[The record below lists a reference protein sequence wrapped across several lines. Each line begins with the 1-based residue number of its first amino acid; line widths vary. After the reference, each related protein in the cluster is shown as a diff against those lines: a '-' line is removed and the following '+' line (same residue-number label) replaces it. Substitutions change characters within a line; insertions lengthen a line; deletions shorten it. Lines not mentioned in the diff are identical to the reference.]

1 MQKFIN
7 KKYKNFFRNKTILIT
22 GGTGSFGQN
31 FSLRILKENLV
42 KKLIIFSRDEMKQY
56 QMRLKLE
63 GLNLHKKSR
72 FFIGDIRD
80 FDRVKLAL
88 KDVDIVIHAAALKIV
103 DAAEYN
109 PIEIVKTNIYGA
121 ENIAKAAIES
131 NIEKVIALSTDKA
144 VNPVNLYGATK
155 LASDKLFVA
164 ANNLTYRKS
173 KLKFSIV
180 RYGNVVGSRGSVIP
194 FFKNIF
200 KSGKKYLPITD
211 KNMTRFWITLDQSVE
226 FVISSLIVMR
236 GGETFVP
243 KMPSFNIID
252 IAKVIA
258 PKLPIKI
265 IGIRPGE
272 KIDEVLCS
280 RDEAHCTYEFK
291 DHYIVMPTIKFENLK
306 HYEGSY
312 LKSGKIVNKNFEYNS
327 RNNKIFL
334 SIKDLTK
341 KISE

>member
-109 PIEIVKTNIYGA
+109 PIEFVKTNIYGA

-164 ANNLTYRKS
+164 ANNLIDRKS

-226 FVISSLIVMR
+226 FVISSLMVMR
-236 GGETFVP
+236 GGETFIP

>member
-109 PIEIVKTNIYGA
+109 PIEFVKTNIYGA

-164 ANNLTYRKS
+164 ANNLIDRKS

-226 FVISSLIVMR
+226 FVISSLMVMR
-236 GGETFVP
+236 GGETFIP

-258 PKLPIKI
+258 PKLPIKR

>member
-31 FSLRILKENLV
+31 FALRILKENLV

-56 QMRLKLE
+56 QMRIKLE

-88 KDVDIVIHAAALKIV
+88 RDVDIVIHAAALKIV
-103 DAAEYN
+103 DTAEYN
-109 PIEIVKTNIYGA
+109 PIEFVKTNIYGA
-121 ENIAKAAIES
+121 ENIAKASIET
-131 NIEKVIALSTDKA
+131 NVKKVIALSTDKA

-164 ANNLTYRKS
+164 ANNLTDKKS
-173 KLKFSIV
+173 ELKFSIV

-194 FFKNIF
+194 FFKNIV
-200 KSGKKYLPITD
+200 KSGEKYLPITD

-226 FVISSLIVMR
+226 FVISSLMLMR

-280 RDEAHCTYEFK
+280 RDEAHCTYDFK
-291 DHYIVMPTIKFENLK
+291 DYYKIMPTIKFENLE
-306 HYEGSY
+306 HGGPS
-312 LKSGKIVNKNFEYNS
+312 LKSGKIVKKNFEYNS
-327 RNNKIFL
+327 RNNKVFL
-334 SIKDLTK
+334 SIKNLNK

>member
-1 MQKFIN
+1 
-7 KKYKNFFRNKTILIT
+7 
-22 GGTGSFGQN
+22 
-31 FSLRILKENLV
+31 
-42 KKLIIFSRDEMKQY
+42 
-56 QMRLKLE
+56 
-63 GLNLHKKSR
+63 
-72 FFIGDIRD
+72 
-80 FDRVKLAL
+80 
-88 KDVDIVIHAAALKIV
+88 
-103 DAAEYN
+103 
-109 PIEIVKTNIYGA
+109 
-121 ENIAKAAIES
+121 
-131 NIEKVIALSTDKA
+131 
-144 VNPVNLYGATK
+144 
-155 LASDKLFVA
+155 
-164 ANNLTYRKS
+164 
-173 KLKFSIV
+173 
-180 RYGNVVGSRGSVIP
+180 
-194 FFKNIF
+194 
-200 KSGKKYLPITD
+200 
-211 KNMTRFWITLDQSVE
+211 
-226 FVISSLIVMR
+226 
-236 GGETFVP
+236 
-243 KMPSFNIID
+243 MPSFNIID

>member
-56 QMRLKLE
+56 QMRIKLE

-88 KDVDIVIHAAALKIV
+88 RDVDIVIHAAALKIV
-103 DAAEYN
+103 DTAEYN
-109 PIEIVKTNIYGA
+109 PIEFVKTNIYGA
-121 ENIAKAAIES
+121 ENIAKASIET
-131 NIEKVIALSTDKA
+131 NVQKVIALSTDKA

-164 ANNLTYRKS
+164 ANNLTDKKS
-173 KLKFSIV
+173 ELKFSIV

-194 FFKNIF
+194 FFKNIV
-200 KSGKKYLPITD
+200 KSGEKYLPITD
-211 KNMTRFWITLDQSVE
+211 KNMTRFWITLEQSVE
-226 FVISSLIVMR
+226 FVISSLMLMR

-291 DHYIVMPTIKFENLK
+291 DYYIIMPTIKFENLE
-306 HYEGSY
+306 HGGSS
-312 LKSGKIVNKNFEYNS
+312 LKSGKIVKKNFEYNS
-327 RNNKIFL
+327 RNNKVFL
-334 SIKDLTK
+334 SIKNLNK

>member
-1 MQKFIN
+1 MQKFIS
-7 KKYKNFFRNKTILIT
+7 KEYKNFFRNKTILIT

-88 KDVDIVIHAAALKIV
+88 RDVDIVIHAAALKIV
-103 DAAEYN
+103 DTAEYN
-109 PIEIVKTNIYGA
+109 PIEFVKTNIYGA

-131 NIEKVIALSTDKA
+131 NVERVIALSTDKA

-164 ANNLTYRKS
+164 ANNLTDRKS
-173 KLKFSIV
+173 RLKFSIV

-200 KSGKKYLPITD
+200 KSGEKYLPITD
-211 KNMTRFWITLDQSVE
+211 KDMTRFWITLDQSVE
-226 FVISSLIVMR
+226 FVISSLMLMR
-236 GGETFVP
+236 GGETFIP

-252 IAKVIA
+252 LAKVIA

-291 DHYIVMPTIKFENLK
+291 DYYIVMPTIKFENLERYK
-306 HYEGSY
+306 GSY
-312 LKSGKIVNKNFEYNS
+312 LKFGKIVKKNFEYNS
-327 RNNKIFL
+327 KNNRIFL
-334 SIKDLTK
+334 SIKNLTK